1 MMTDIPS
8 QHTTFLDQPPSC
20 LEFCPAAPDY
30 LVIGTYLLSET
41 PSKGLANPQQT
52 KTGSIQLFKLDPESP
67 QLTEIHK
74 VSLPH
79 AVFDLHFSPRDP
91 TLIAIATSVASVSL
105 YSLKSLQNN
114 DSTASNPDIIIHL
127 TTIPV
132 HEDLATSV
140 LYLCWLPPAHLTT
153 GHNYSH
159 DQLATDGFA
168 VSFSDGRVS
177 IFHTQPPSHIF
188 SKETMTEIDLPGEP
202 IEVWYTTFHRGRS
215 SSGKRFLMLFSG
227 DDFGSLRVHEF
238 AGDGGVNGDGND
250 EGQKLL
256 VDGQFLIQ
264 TREISDRGKH
274 HGAGITAILPLFS
287 DAGKTVL
294 LTGCYD
300 EYLRVYKFAGRGEVL
315 AEKWLG
321 GGVWRLNVITEVEE
335 GPLTTEEDSNV
346 RRARSY
352 LILASCMHAGARIVR
367 ITCSTGGEEGLLAVK
382 WDIEVLAEF
391 TEHESM
397 NYASDVWRGN
407 GGAGSGA
414 MPGSGGQDQ
423 LQRTD
428 RDSKLL
434 CVSSSFYDKRVCVWR
449 ANV

>member
-1 MMTDIPS
+1 MMTAIPS

-41 PSKGLANPQQT
+41 PSNGLANPQQT

-74 VSLPH
+74 ISLPH

-105 YSLKSLQNN
+105 YSLGSLKNH

-140 LYLCWLPPAHLTT
+140 LYLSWLPPGHLTT
-153 GHNYSH
+153 GHKYSH

-177 IFHTQPPSHIF
+177 IFHTQPPFHIF
-188 SKETMTEIDLPGEP
+188 SKELMKKIDLPGEP

-256 VDGQFLIQ
+256 VNGQFLIQ

-274 HGAGITAILPLFS
+274 HGAGITVILPLFS
-287 DAGKTVL
+287 DAGETVL

-335 GPLTTEEDSNV
+335 GALTTEEDPNV
-346 RRARSY
+346 CWSEDCKGP
-352 LILASCMHAGARIVR
+352 ILDWW
-367 ITCSTGGEEGLLAVK
+367 GEVLLVVK

-423 LQRTD
+423 LQRTN

-434 CVSSSFYDKRVCVWR
+434 CVSSSFYDKRVDLHYAR
-449 ANV
+449 TMALRNAAD